1 MDDINV
7 YKKRRFHFFCLT
19 VFFSVEILLVNLI
32 RPLSGASVNESN
44 IKWRKAN
51 TRVPPSRN
59 KQYVLK
65 TE

>member
-1 MDDINV
+1 MFI
-7 YKKRRFHFFCLT
+7 KKDVFISFVFT

>member
-7 YKKRRFHFFCLT
+7 YKKTKKDVFISFVFT

-44 IKWRKAN
+44 IK
-51 TRVPPSRN
+51 
-59 KQYVLK
+59 
-65 TE
+65 

>member
-1 MDDINV
+1 
-7 YKKRRFHFFCLT
+7 